1 MRVSIIQTDLY
12 WESPSKNREMFDEK
26 ISGLDNDIDLIV
38 LPEMFSTG
46 FSMSPDRLAENWP
59 GSTVKWMQRVAISK
73 KVALAGSLI
82 VQDANKYYNRFVFVH
97 PDGNIDFYDKR
108 HLFRMAEE
116 HFQYDSGTKRVIVN
130 YKGFRIL
137 LLVCY
142 DLRFPVWSR
151 NKNDYDLILIVAN
164 FPEKRRSAWNLL
176 LPARAIENQSYV
188 VACNRVGTDGNGVS
202 YTGDSQI
209 IDPQGKIIK
218 IATPNEK
225 QIIAAKLSIEEV
237 IKFRESFPAHL
248 DADEFSINS

>member
-1 MRVSIIQTDLY
+1 MKVSIIQTDLY

-82 VQDANKYYNRFVFVH
+82 VQEENKYYNRLVFVH
-97 PDGNIDFYDKR
+97 PDGSIDFYDKR

-116 HFQYDSGTKRVIVN
+116 HFQYESGTKRVIVN

-151 NKNDYDLILIVAN
+151 YKNDYDLILIVAN
-164 FPEKRRSAWNLL
+164 FPEKRRFAWNSL
-176 LPARAIENQSYV
+176 LPARAIENQCYV
-188 VACNRVGTDGNGVS
+188 VACNRVGTDGNAVS

-209 IDPQGKIIK
+209 IDPLGKLIK

-248 DADEFSINS
+248 DADDFVIN